1 MQNSRL
7 PSLRG
12 IEAFVCV
19 AEVLNLRVASE
30 RLNVTVSAVSH
41 RIQGL
46 EEELGVK
53 LFERGN
59 RRLKLTHEGQHYFE
73 RLSVGLQ
80 ALRTAAGQARA
91 EGGAAVLRIAA
102 PAVFHQLW
110 LVPRIGEF
118 LANRP
123 GVRVEMLSYGHR
135 RSAGVDISVV
145 PLTPGTQREGAVPL
159 MEISIAPM
167 CSPQFLNQ
175 HPITA
180 PRDLLDLPLI
190 DFAPSHDGWRNWFA
204 GAGMDDTPAPARVA
218 VDQHMMLAEAAM
230 NHLGVAIGDPRLFRP
245 LIEQGLLVLPF
256 EEHVL
261 QPPHL
266 GLIVRN
272 RGQER
277 LAEAF
282 AHWLQAEMAA
292 MD

>member
-30 RLNVTVSAVSH
+30 RLNVTVSAISH

-53 LFERGN
+53 LFERGH
-59 RRLKLTHEGQHYFE
+59 RRLTLTHEGQHYFE

-91 EGGAAVLRIAA
+91 EGGVAVLRIAA
-102 PAVFHQLW
+102 PPVFHQLW
-110 LVPRIGEF
+110 LVPRIGVF
-118 LANRP
+118 LERHP

-135 RSAGVDISVV
+135 RSAGVDISIV
-145 PLTPGTQREGAVPL
+145 PLTPGTQRQGAVPL
-159 MEISIAPM
+159 MEISVTPM
-167 CSPQFLNQ
+167 CSPQFMNRHRLA
-175 HPITA
+175 A

-190 DFAPSHDGWRNWFA
+190 DFAPSHDGWRSWFA
-204 GAGMDDTPAPARVA
+204 GVGIEDIPAPGLVS
-218 VDQHMMLAEAAM
+218 VDQHMMLAEAAI

-245 LIEQGLLVLPF
+245 LVDQGLLVLPF
-256 EEHVL
+256 AEHVT

-282 AHWLQAEMAA
+282 GQWLQGEVAA
-292 MD
+292 ME